1 MAADHSFVRLD
12 AASLDR
18 LMPMNMLI
26 LPSGHIGRV
35 APTIAKL
42 SPDQELVGQRF
53 LEVFKLGRPRR
64 DIKNFDDL
72 RVITGASLRL
82 RFRVGPQIGL
92 KGMLV
97 EIPDTGGLLLNLSF
111 GLSVVEAVQEY
122 NLTNGDFSP
131 TDLAIEMLYLVEAKT
146 AVMEESR
153 KLNQRLQGA
162 RLRAEEQAST
172 DALTGLKNRRAMD
185 QALSR
190 LTKDSSAFGLMH
202 LDLDYFKKV
211 NDTLGHAAGDLV
223 LQAAAKILLEET
235 RDGDTVARVG
245 GDEFVLIFEGLVS
258 QKRLM
263 KIANRIV
270 RRLEEPVMVAGKT
283 CRISGSIGF
292 TMSTFYEVPDLDQM
306 LSDADVALY
315 ASKHKGRACTTMVTP
330 ELLKN
335 AASIGDDQVL
345 PPQSSR
351 V

>member
-1 MAADHSFVRLD
+1 MAVKFSNIALD

-18 LMPMNMLI
+18 LMPMNLLI

-42 SPDQELVGQRF
+42 CPEQELVGRRF
-53 LEVFKLGRPRR
+53 LEVFEFTRPRR
-64 DIKNFDDL
+64 NIRNIDDL
-72 RVITGASLRL
+72 RSILGASLRL
-82 RFRVGPQIGL
+82 RFRSGTQIGL
-92 KGMLV
+92 KGILV
-97 EIPDTGGLLLNLSF
+97 EIQDDGCLLLNLSF
-111 GLSVVEAVQEY
+111 GLSVVEAVQEFG
-122 NLTNGDFSP
+122 LTNGNFSP

-153 KLNQRLQGA
+153 KLNQRLQNA

-190 LTKDSSAFGLMH
+190 LTKAGEKFGLMH
-202 LDLDYFKKV
+202 LDLDYFKNV

-223 LQAAAKILLEET
+223 LQATANVLLDET

-245 GDEFVLIFEGLVS
+245 GDEFVLIFEGLVD
-258 QKRLM
+258 QGRLM

-270 RRLEEPVMVAGKT
+270 ERLEEPVIFDGKE

-292 TMSTFYEVPDLDQM
+292 TVSTFYDAPDLDQM

-315 ASKHKGRACTTMVTP
+315 ASKHKGRACSTMVTP
-330 ELLKN
+330 ELLED
-335 AASIGDDQVL
+335 AARSREVQV
-345 PPQSSR
+345 QSA
-351 V
+351 